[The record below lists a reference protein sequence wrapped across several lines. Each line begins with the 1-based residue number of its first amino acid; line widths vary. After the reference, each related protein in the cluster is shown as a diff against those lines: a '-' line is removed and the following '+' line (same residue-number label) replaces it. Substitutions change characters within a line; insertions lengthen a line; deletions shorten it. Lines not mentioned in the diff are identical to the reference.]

1 MLYRSGLRKLGTTA
15 RLAGSLPGRFTRLRR
30 SLQTSWFGRSNTA
43 RLGLQKACTTLSK
56 WAREIPTIQRQRL
69 SMTLRQALQ
78 EQHYLALAPCLRSMG
93 FFEQP
98 ALAMTRRR
106 SSRKTRSAR
115 RIFLFSSATRISL
128 STVLRL
134 TVQDCLPVRRSGRR
148 CRMRKTATSL
158 FLWKTFWT
166 H

>member
-1 MLYRSGLRKLGTTA
+1 MADYYINSDYGKQ
-15 RLAGSLPGRFTRLRR
+15 LAGSL
-30 SLQTSWFGRSNTA
+30 
-43 RLGLQKACTTLSK
+43 KAGDMAEASDGST
-56 WAREIPTIQRQRL
+56 W
-69 SMTLRQALQ
+69 
-78 EQHYLALAPCLRSMG
+78 
-93 FFEQP
+93 
-98 ALAMTRRR
+98 
-106 SSRKTRSAR
+106 RKEADGSVTV
-115 RIFLFSSATRISL
+115 